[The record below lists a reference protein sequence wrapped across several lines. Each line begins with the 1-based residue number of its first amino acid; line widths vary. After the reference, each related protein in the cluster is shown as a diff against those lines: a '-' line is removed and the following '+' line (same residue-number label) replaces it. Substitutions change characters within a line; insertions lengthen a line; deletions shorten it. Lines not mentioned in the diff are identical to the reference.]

1 MTQKRTALYRRAPS
15 VKSAVKNPVC
25 RNARLDLE
33 PVMALADIRIVLV
46 HTTHPGNIGAAARA
60 MKNMG
65 LASLWLVAPRCFPDP
80 EATARATGAVDILD
94 GARVAPTLDDAIAGC
109 HLVIGTSAR
118 ARRIEWPALDPRGCA
133 QKLAAGAAS
142 GSVALL
148 FGQERTGLTNDELDR
163 CHYLVTVPTSP
174 DYPSLNLAAAVQI
187 LAYEILLAAQSAQS
201 DARTHEASPGTSE
214 DMHHLYRHLEQV
226 LVEVQFLDPD
236 NPRLLMRRLRRLF
249 NRANLNR
256 NEINILRGILT
267 AIQQSRRDA

>member
-65 LASLWLVAPRCFPDP
+65 LASLWLVAPECFPDP

-118 ARRIEWPALDPRGCA
+118 PQGMRAEARGGGGVGSG
-133 QKLAAGAAS
+133 GAA
-142 GSVALL
+142 V
-148 FGQERTGLTNDELDR
+148 RTGAHRADER
-163 CHYLVTVPTSP
+163 
-174 DYPSLNLAAAVQI
+174 
-187 LAYEILLAAQSAQS
+187 
-201 DARTHEASPGTSE
+201 
-214 DMHHLYRHLEQV
+214 
-226 LVEVQFLDPD
+226 
-236 NPRLLMRRLRRLF
+236 
-249 NRANLNR
+249 
-256 NEINILRGILT
+256 
-267 AIQQSRRDA
+267 